1 MPLPPMLAIEP
12 LDPGRKQHPNQEVAI
27 TQVYRTTMMRSNVME
42 RPNPAVFHR
51 LYGRKKL
58 KVTYYGSDFLD
69 YALMILLNALV
80 IIFSYGFSSAMS
92 ISGLALCIFMFVA
105 FIVRHGVELKIPVIL
120 RQPQEIAYM
129 LVYKLQ
135 NLRLV
140 YFIALGLI
148 VLENFLIA
156 ATPNLPHHVELMRKI
171 AFSLFYIHFIFITI
185 FRTVSLIDHLAK
197 RELVREVLM
206 QTPWRRVIKEKTNI
220 ILEIMHA
227 WCTGILTHI
236 VSIAPWYLII
246 TFFKFSVIFL
256 PVICVINLII
266 QLKWYQLFNA
276 WFYRDHWLGH
286 NSEFEFTYL
295 HGPHHDAIPCGM
307 IALSD
312 NGFLEGFTRFMIGS
326 PVPFYNP
333 IISFIVYTFD
343 IKTDID
349 LHQYIPGIFP
359 KLSKREIEGLQH
371 STHHYGPLE
380 PYSLGSKELEG
391 PEQHVNRNKWIFP
404 DELRNAIK
412 LDEELT
418 GFRWDNPTYR
428 RTLRLWDKYQNAIR

>member
-148 VLENFLIA
+148 VLENFLI
-156 ATPNLPHHVELMRKI
+156 
-171 AFSLFYIHFIFITI
+171 
-185 FRTVSLIDHLAK
+185 
-197 RELVREVLM
+197 
-206 QTPWRRVIKEKTNI
+206 
-220 ILEIMHA
+220 
-227 WCTGILTHI
+227 
-236 VSIAPWYLII
+236 
-246 TFFKFSVIFL
+246 
-256 PVICVINLII
+256 
-266 QLKWYQLFNA
+266 
-276 WFYRDHWLGH
+276 
-286 NSEFEFTYL
+286 
-295 HGPHHDAIPCGM
+295 
-307 IALSD
+307 
-312 NGFLEGFTRFMIGS
+312 
-326 PVPFYNP
+326 
-333 IISFIVYTFD
+333 
-343 IKTDID
+343 
-349 LHQYIPGIFP
+349 
-359 KLSKREIEGLQH
+359 
-371 STHHYGPLE
+371 
-380 PYSLGSKELEG
+380 
-391 PEQHVNRNKWIFP
+391 
-404 DELRNAIK
+404 
-412 LDEELT
+412 
-418 GFRWDNPTYR
+418 
-428 RTLRLWDKYQNAIR
+428 LRLRALELGRGALAFAAVGRGDDVLRRGGCVD

>member
-1 MPLPPMLAIEP
+1 
-12 LDPGRKQHPNQEVAI
+12 
-27 TQVYRTTMMRSNVME
+27 ME

-51 LYGRKKL
+51 LYGKKKP

-80 IIFSYGFSSAMS
+80 IIFSYGPGSAMS
-92 ISGLALCIFMFVA
+92 IAGLALCAFMFGA
-105 FIVRHGVELKIPVIL
+105 FIVRHGVDLRIPVIL
-120 RQPQEIAYM
+120 RKPQEILYM
-129 LVYKLQ
+129 LIYKLQ
-135 NLRLV
+135 NLRLI

-148 VLENFLIA
+148 VLENYLIA
-156 ATPNLPHHVELMRKI
+156 ATPHLPHHVQLMRTI
-171 AFSLFYIHFIFITI
+171 ALYLFYIHFMFITI
-185 FRTVSLIDHLAK
+185 FRTVSLIDHLGK
-197 RELVREVLM
+197 KELVREVLM

-220 ILEIMHA
+220 ALEIVHA
-227 WCTGILTHI
+227 WCTGVLTHI

-246 TFFKFSVIFL
+246 THSSFSVIFL
-256 PVICVINLII
+256 PVICVINVII

-286 NSEFEFTYL
+286 HSEFEFVYL

-307 IALSD
+307 IALSE
-312 NGFLEGFTRFMIGS
+312 NGFLEGFMRFMIGA
-326 PVPFYNP
+326 PVPFHNP
-333 IISFIVYTFD
+333 IVSFLVYTFD
-343 IKTDID
+343 IKTDIE

-359 KLSKREIEGLQH
+359 KLSKKQIAGGQH

-380 PYSLGSKELEG
+380 PYSLGSKEVEK
-391 PEQHVNRNKWIFP
+391 PPQNVERYKWIFP
-404 DELRNAIK
+404 DGLRNAIK

-428 RTLRLWDKYQNAIR
+428 RTLGMWDKYQSEKVDSTNSLAPTG